1 MEKTEGASAAGSSA
15 MDVDVNPK
23 DGPLYTN
30 FADAVDAIIMDLP
43 ARTRAKTK
51 VVRRNAIEAGIVAP
65 AESSKTAAASEADSD
80 VFEEDEGLQDFGG
93 TGVDNLAWNAWEK
106 AQGAIIAKSISPIVD
121 YVRQLQSKPRQTL
134 RVVRSFMADL
144 HYRYDDADDMES
156 PRTFDVQWKHWQE
169 FDTMITA
176 LMDQGKGREMAY
188 IKIEV
193 PLEAFSAAKGRY
205 HRDDVQL
212 QTHRL
217 QLKPLSHHGQFDN
230 RGVYRVTLSK
240 TFKGVSSDVWRVIMK
255 DYEIETGQR
264 RDSDFISGFLDPCP
278 WRELQHGQ
286 LTGSTYSCGN
296 WQARTAFHY
305 PAKTHKIPSHPHPQ
319 IVCTA

>member
-106 AQGAIIAKSISPIVD
+106 AQVD

-255 DYEIETGQR
+255 DYEIETVNVSSLLFDR
-264 RDSDFISGFLDPCP
+264 VLCLPI
-278 WRELQHGQ
+278 
-286 LTGSTYSCGN
+286 
-296 WQARTAFHY
+296 
-305 PAKTHKIPSHPHPQ
+305 
-319 IVCTA
+319 